1 MHQAAMERL
10 CRGEAGREAVA
21 LEELH
26 EARKGRD
33 AARKRVE
40 AAEALLREWLLAE
53 GAKRVYAS
61 AQGKERRRLRRET
74 ASLAR
79 CDFQSSS
86 PKLSNETRDSVQIG

>member
-1 MHQAAMERL
+1 MQITQSKSATEWDKWLKAAEDAP
-10 CRGEAGREAVA
+10 GGDGATVPWGGGREAVA

-61 AQGKERRRLRRET
+61 AQGKG
-74 ASLAR
+74 AAGCVAR
-79 CDFQSSS
+79 C
-86 PKLSNETRDSVQIG
+86 